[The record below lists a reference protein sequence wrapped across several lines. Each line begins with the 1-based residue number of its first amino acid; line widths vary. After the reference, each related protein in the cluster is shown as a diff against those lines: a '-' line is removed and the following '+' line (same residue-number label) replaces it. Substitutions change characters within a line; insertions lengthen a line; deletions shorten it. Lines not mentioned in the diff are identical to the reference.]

1 MEDVILLHISPVPF
15 FLAFDY
21 SLRERAVNGKNNIIL
36 SNFIRDENGKIIINC
51 TYYNFFFYVT
61 N

>member
-21 SLRERAVNGKNNIIL
+21 SLRERAVNGKNNITYL
-36 SNFIRDENGKIIINC
+36 TLFENGKIIVNC